1 MMAFSRSVM
10 SLLPESLAEL
20 PRPALVALVALGVVQ
35 LTLQIVALV
44 DLARRSA
51 VNGGRKW
58 VWVVAAVFGGL
69 IGAVV
74 YLAIGRKVPEPLEGS
89 DAPSA
94 GNEGARR
101 RALDTLYGP
110 GERRE

>member
-1 MMAFSRSVM
+1 M
-10 SLLPESLAEL
+10 SQLPESLAAL
-20 PRPALVALVALGVVQ
+20 PTPALVALIALGVVQ

-58 VWVVAAVFGGL
+58 VWVVVTVLGGL
-69 IGAVV
+69 IGAAA
-74 YLAIGRKVPEPLEGS
+74 YLAVGRSVPEALDGS
-89 DAPSA
+89 NAPQA
-94 GNEGARR
+94 GNEGAKR

-110 GERRE
+110 GKRRD